1 MGRRMPQFKMTQWNS
16 QPAEFEETGSGKFR
30 INRNVRKVETEDGSS
45 VYEGESAV
53 VTEPG
58 LMAYQGAVQVKT
70 KREQEI
76 YDDTIEELIEE
87 GVL

>member
-1 MGRRMPQFKMTQWNS
+1 MAEFIKTQWNS
-16 QPAEFEETGSGKFR
+16 PPPAVEQLKGGKYR
-30 INRNVRKVETEDGSS
+30 INRNVVANTLEDGTV
-45 VYEGESAV
+45 VYDGESAV
-53 VTEPG
+53 VTEAG
-58 LMAYQGAVQVKT
+58 FMAYQGAVQVKT